1 MLPSNGDPPI
11 AGPVHG
17 DDDPAPSAAANG
29 GGGDPN
35 EQQQDGLALLT
46 ASNAA
51 AAPKR
56 RRFRSPPRKPEMGT
70 LWRRLRDDRDLLG
83 LVGSFAPTVRFL
95 AMLETEERAIVRSA
109 YLRGN
114 HGFLHALF
122 YDEVLEEGEPSYGH
136 GTSEEQLDSWLDE
149 NPDWEEMCLGP
160 KKKENVGKMLV
171 SKAVVQELYLYKCMN
186 VSWSE
191 GVRDDLRL
199 LDVQRAVI
207 LSIGG
212 VGGSDLDILNETQVF
227 DLCNREDIEHEGG
240 LVPITYLNL
249 STWILSH
256 PAPASMLGSLRVF
269 KRLLEIGKIHPTQT
283 IPYEKDLILG
293 EIVQL
298 PLVWLTLLEADPSY
312 NAFRHLLSVGG
323 VDVNVTN
330 PVKRDQNPLHY
341 CIDNAPVECV
351 EALISYGSV
360 DLDAQDGKG
369 DTALHY
375 ATHNFDVVLFT
386 RLLEA
391 GADPSV
397 EDADGFVAFDNASI
411 VLEMD
416 DYTDEQR
423 AKAIEMLKA
432 LERFGRAT

>member
-1 MLPSNGDPPI
+1 
-11 AGPVHG
+11 
-17 DDDPAPSAAANG
+17 
-29 GGGDPN
+29 
-35 EQQQDGLALLT
+35 
-46 ASNAA
+46 
-51 AAPKR
+51 
-56 RRFRSPPRKPEMGT
+56 
-70 LWRRLRDDRDLLG
+70 
-83 LVGSFAPTVRFL
+83 
-95 AMLETEERAIVRSA
+95 
-109 YLRGN
+109 
-114 HGFLHALF
+114 
-122 YDEVLEEGEPSYGH
+122 
-136 GTSEEQLDSWLDE
+136 
-149 NPDWEEMCLGP
+149 MCFGR
-160 KKKENVGKMLV
+160 KKEEHVGKMLV
-171 SKAVVQELYLYKCMN
+171 SKAVVQELYLYRCMR